1 MWLVLQARTIGYLTT
16 YIVINRCYQYC
27 SDHEEP
33 VCDWNIKLAMEDCG
47 SVDHFDLWE
56 V

>member
-1 MWLVLQARTIGYLTT
+1 MLSSLVT

-27 SDHEEP
+27 SDHKEP
-33 VCDWNIKLAMEDCG
+33 VRDWNIKLAMENSG
-47 SVDHFDLWE
+47 SVYHFDLWE